1 MAASSTFGP
10 PKSPDGMKVDRI
22 KPDVVAPGINIL
34 STCSGAR
41 EKVKDGDAAGLEKRA
56 KGKYVDERYY
66 YSNGTSMATPLVAGC
81 VAVLRQ
87 ALVEM
92 SGVKEPSA
100 ALLKAL
106 IVNGAVPLE
115 KNKGVFDPQF
125 KWGFGRVNLA
135 ASIAHLDDPTKK
147 KMVGFQTR
155 MIKVLE
161 GTPYLFTELTV
172 PPAPFS
178 DDALADAKNSVSKR
192 RLRVTLAWTDF
203 PSPLLQHRLYLSV
216 QSEGKSGKLIRLG
229 NRKGELTDKPDEANN
244 VQKVDL
250 VDIPPGPARIL
261 VHYEA
266 SETWVGKQEVDADV
280 AWFIE

>member
-1 MAASSTFGP
+1 VGNCYSSRPAEERVDGLNKPGAQSGDHFAMAASSTFGP

-66 YSNGTSMATPLVAGC
+66 HSNGTSMATPLVAGC

-115 KNKGVFDPQF
+115 KIRACLRIWMIRQRKRWSAF
-125 KWGFGRVNLA
+125 KRG
-135 ASIAHLDDPTKK
+135 
-147 KMVGFQTR
+147 
-155 MIKVLE
+155 
-161 GTPYLFTELTV
+161 
-172 PPAPFS
+172 
-178 DDALADAKNSVSKR
+178 
-192 RLRVTLAWTDF
+192 
-203 PSPLLQHRLYLSV
+203 
-216 QSEGKSGKLIRLG
+216 
-229 NRKGELTDKPDEANN
+229 
-244 VQKVDL
+244 
-250 VDIPPGPARIL
+250 
-261 VHYEA
+261 
-266 SETWVGKQEVDADV
+266 
-280 AWFIE
+280 